1 MVLKAA
7 YFRSNPKH
15 TEKQLL
21 KVFLS
26 TESDHL
32 QAEVSVIFQKI
43 REVNTH
49 LADWA
54 QHQAD
59 KEMA

>member
-7 YFRSNPKH
+7 CFSSNPKH
-15 TEKQLL
+15 TEMQLL

-32 QAEVSVIFQKI
+32 QAEVTVIFQKGQ
-43 REVNTH
+43 
-49 LADWA
+49 LG
-54 QHQAD
+54 
-59 KEMA
+59 K

>member
-1 MVLKAA
+1 MVPKAA

-32 QAEVSVIFQKI
+32 QAEVSVIFQKGQ
-43 REVNTH
+43 
-49 LADWA
+49 LG
-54 QHQAD
+54 
-59 KEMA
+59 K